1 LPIKDFASGALVL
14 TSTSMLPLPAIA
26 PQALPQS
33 PPQEDSQFVKK
44 AEQANRDR
52 MHVAVYRARQ
62 HTRVAAQ
69 AAPES
74 PVQLLRDVFLGIT
87 GSTVDLRCPDAEQ
100 QPNAPAAGLRPA
112 IQQPA

>member
-26 PQALPQS
+26 PQAL
-33 PPQEDSQFVKK
+33 PQEDSQFVKK

-100 QPNAPAAGLRPA
+100 QPNEPAAGLRPA